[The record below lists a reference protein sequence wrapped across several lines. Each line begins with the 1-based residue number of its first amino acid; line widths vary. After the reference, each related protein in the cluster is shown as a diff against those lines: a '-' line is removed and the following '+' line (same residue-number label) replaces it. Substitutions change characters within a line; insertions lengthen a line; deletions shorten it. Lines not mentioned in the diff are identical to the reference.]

1 MPSPSPTAMHIRL
14 SKQHMYNSIKKS
26 PRGSGC
32 SPSGWRY
39 EHLKVI
45 ASDTVS
51 AEHLHFAFSCIA
63 NGSVPVSIARLL
75 SSARLIA
82 LPKASGDVRP
92 IAIGEV
98 FRRVT
103 AKCICAQTKS
113 EFSNFFSPLQHGA
126 STVGGTH
133 LLLHHIQL
141 LLEANSDWIVLKT
154 DAKNAFNSIHRFHH
168 LLQQVMESFSILT
181 NHVMQM
187 YSGFGPLIFLQNNV
201 PVILSSQEGIHQ
213 GDPLGPVLFSLGIQ
227 QTLVNL

>member
-1 MPSPSPTAMHIRL
+1 MFDIPDMPSPAMHISL
-14 SKQHMYNSIKKS
+14 SKQHMFNSIKKS

-32 SPSGWRY
+32 GPSGWRY
-39 EHLKVI
+39 EHLKVT

-51 AEHLHFAFSCIA
+51 AEQLHFAFSCIA

-103 AKCICAQTKS
+103 AKCICAQMKS
-113 EFSNFFSPLQHGA
+113 EFSNFFSPLQHGV
-126 STVGGTH
+126 STEGGTD

-154 DAKNAFNSIHRFHH
+154 DAKNAFN
-168 LLQQVMESFSILT
+168 
-181 NHVMQM
+181 
-187 YSGFGPLIFLQNNV
+187 
-201 PVILSSQEGIHQ
+201 
-213 GDPLGPVLFSLGIQ
+213 
-227 QTLVNL
+227 